1 MQVRVLQTNGK
12 LDITTP
18 NGGDHLSQRKD
29 QGCYLQVMN
38 THDDG
43 CKTLGF
49 RTGVDGTWVM
59 GVEEGLVAFWLTAT
73 EAAIMGSSRCS

>member
-1 MQVRVLQTNGK
+1 M
-12 LDITTP
+12 
-18 NGGDHLSQRKD
+18 
-29 QGCYLQVMN
+29 
-38 THDDG
+38 HDDG

-49 RTGVDGTWVM
+49 RTGVNGTWVM